1 MEHLTEMLEDSDG
14 CLRHYDRV
22 REGIHMLQEGADI
35 EGAEIEA
42 LPLMSNKGNLT
53 LATPMAVQIWENILV
68 QVIVCRQA
76 EQGVT
81 HTSEISRT

>member
-1 MEHLTEMLEDSDG
+1 MLEDSGG

-42 LPLMSNKGNLT
+42 LPPMSNKGNLA
-53 LATPMAVQIWENILV
+53 LATPMAV
-68 QVIVCRQA
+68 
-76 EQGVT
+76 
-81 HTSEISRT
+81 